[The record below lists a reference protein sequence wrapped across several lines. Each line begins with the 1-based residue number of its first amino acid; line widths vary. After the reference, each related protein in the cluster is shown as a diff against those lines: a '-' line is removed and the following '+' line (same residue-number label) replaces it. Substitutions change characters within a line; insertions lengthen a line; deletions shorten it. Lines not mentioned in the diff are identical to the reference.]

1 MLLKPKKADQSR
13 TGRGEQQMGKR
24 FKNVVRLRT
33 SFMVVPRGK
42 MEFFQAREG
51 KRNEG
56 RGEEKMAFK
65 IVTPLDSRSNIHRL
79 AVVPI

>member
-1 MLLKPKKADQSR
+1 
-13 TGRGEQQMGKR
+13 MGKR
-24 FKNVVRLRT
+24 ETKTVAYLKT
-33 SFMVVPRGK
+33 SLIEVPAGK

-65 IVTPLDSRSNIHRL
+65 IVTPLGPTFIVS
-79 AVVPI
+79 